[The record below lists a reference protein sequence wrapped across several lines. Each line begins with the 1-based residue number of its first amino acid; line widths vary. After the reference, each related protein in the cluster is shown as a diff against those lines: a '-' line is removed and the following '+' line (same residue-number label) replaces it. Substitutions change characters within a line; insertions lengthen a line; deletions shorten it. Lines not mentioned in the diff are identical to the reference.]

1 MTWLYAHKPKH
12 GMVNP
17 EAFWKLCGGAA
28 DGRSSRIRP
37 DSKEASG
44 NRSMMSLLQTAGR
57 WLTMGNSAPET
68 TVVYAH
74 KPRQH

>member
-1 MTWLYAHKPKH
+1 VAAL
-12 GMVNP
+12 
-17 EAFWKLCGGAA
+17 A
-28 DGRSSRIRP
+28 DGRSSRILP
-37 DSKEASG
+37 DSKEASR
-44 NRSMMSLLQTAGR
+44 NRPMMSLLQTVGR